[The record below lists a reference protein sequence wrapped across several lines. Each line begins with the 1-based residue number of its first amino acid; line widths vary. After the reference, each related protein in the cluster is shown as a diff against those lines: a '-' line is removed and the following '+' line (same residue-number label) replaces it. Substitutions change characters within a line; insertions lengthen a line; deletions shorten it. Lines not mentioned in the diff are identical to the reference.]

1 MDTVDSLNEYNMQNM
16 YNLQGEYGRCSL
28 DIRQLFQGDF
38 VYDLPFG
45 KGRRFG
51 SNWNRAV
58 NGLAGGWTMQ
68 SILRFNTG
76 PPINVQSGEDRAN
89 VGRSYQRPNV
99 ISNPCNGPQTPDAWF
114 APGSIVRANIYTYG
128 NMGRDS
134 GCGAGLQNIDF
145 AVHKIFPIKESQR
158 IEFRGEFFNLLN
170 HTNLDPQNHNGPGDM
185 VFLSSS
191 FNTVTAARPN
201 RQIQFSLRYGF

>member
-1 MDTVDSLNEYNMQNM
+1 
-16 YNLQGEYGRCSL
+16 
-28 DIRQLFQGDF
+28 
-38 VYDLPFG
+38 
-45 KGRRFG
+45 
-51 SNWNRAV
+51 
-58 NGLAGGWTMQ
+58 
-68 SILRFNTG
+68 LRFNTG

-114 APGSIVRANIYTYG
+114 APGSIVRAGIYTYG

-145 AVHKIFPIKESQR
+145 AVHKLFPIKESQR
-158 IEFRGEFFNLLN
+158 IEFRAEFFNLLN

-185 VFLSSS
+185 NFLSST